1 MSADSGAD
9 TSNTAPQ
16 VRPRALVAL
25 AAVIFFECAV
35 LVVVA
40 GFLAFE
46 LFADKPT
53 SYLSA
58 VAILILA
65 VVAAGWVFVIGMGA
79 LRARSWI
86 RAAALTWQVLQL
98 AVALGSFQGLFA
110 RDDVGWV
117 LLVPAVIVLV
127 LLFTPSVVKATARRE

>member
-1 MSADSGAD
+1 MSAESGTDASSR
-9 TSNTAPQ
+9 TPRC
-16 VRPRALVAL
+16 RPRALVAL
-25 AAVIFFECAV
+25 AVVLFFECAV
-35 LVVVA
+35 LVGVA
-40 GFLAFE
+40 GLLTFE

-58 VAILILA
+58 VAILLLA
-65 VVAAGWVFVIGMGA
+65 IVAAGWVFVIALGT
-79 LRARSWI
+79 LRARPWI

-117 LLVPAVIVLV
+117 LLVPAVIIIV